1 MDLTTTEDLELFT
14 EYSDNFYTDSFE
26 KLDSREILEI
36 EIDNSLEEA
45 INELNSLQKEFDSIQ
60 TEKLVDLCKENV
72 MNTITSQFGLAS
84 LFIEAKDGGNVT
96 TTHNFEKGI
105 TATDEDTKRYQ
116 NYESVNHGGFKEKR
130 DLYDKRKNEI
140 RANDK
145 ANGIASVKDEYTG
158 ETISMKRADIDHV
171 VSAKEIESN
180 SKNNLFLTQEERV
193 KLGTDDVNLAY
204 TKDKANRS
212 KGSKSM
218 EEWLD
223 KERPEGITNEEAFGI
238 DREKAMARDKAAR
251 DNINKTVN
259 KAAFKKY
266 SKELL
271 ATGAK
276 DAANMAAYSALGVI
290 IHDFALAVVE
300 ELKYILKNKGDKS
313 FKELFAHFKEK
324 MSTVLNEIKSKWKD
338 IIKGSFE
345 AGITAFLSNIVVFV
359 INLFATTLKKI
370 VSMIRAGFASLC
382 NAVKIMA
389 TRPNGMSQEDANFEA
404 AKVLTA
410 GVVGALSLGLSAC
423 IEKFLQS
430 IPGLQPIMMFPI
442 PSFGSE
448 SRTVSDVIAV
458 TLSAVAGGLIST
470 IILYFMDKARNEAK
484 KDKLQIQ
491 MVTTSGTVVNCN
503 VAKTWCVL
511 DDAYQFFKEEF
522 YQAKIMLEETSK
534 KIEDSFNATERAN
547 DERNK
552 VMEQLRLLN
561 L

>member
-1 MDLTTTEDLELFT
+1 MDLTTTEDLDLFT

-130 DLYDKRKNEI
+130 DLYDKRKDEI

-145 ANGIASVKDEYTG
+145 ANGVASVKDEYTG
-158 ETISMKRADIDHV
+158 KTISMKRADIDHV

-271 ATGAK
+271 TTGAK
-276 DAANMAAYSALGVI
+276 DADCRRA
-290 IHDFALAVVE
+290 
-300 ELKYILKNKGDKS
+300 DKQS
-313 FKELFAHFKEK
+313 
-324 MSTVLNEIKSKWKD
+324 
-338 IIKGSFE
+338 
-345 AGITAFLSNIVVFV
+345 
-359 INLFATTLKKI
+359 
-370 VSMIRAGFASLC
+370 SLC
-382 NAVKIMA
+382 
-389 TRPNGMSQEDANFEA
+389 TS
-404 AKVLTA
+404 A
-410 GVVGALSLGLSAC
+410 G
-423 IEKFLQS
+423 
-430 IPGLQPIMMFPI
+430 
-442 PSFGSE
+442 
-448 SRTVSDVIAV
+448 
-458 TLSAVAGGLIST
+458 
-470 IILYFMDKARNEAK
+470 
-484 KDKLQIQ
+484 
-491 MVTTSGTVVNCN
+491 
-503 VAKTWCVL
+503 
-511 DDAYQFFKEEF
+511 
-522 YQAKIMLEETSK
+522 
-534 KIEDSFNATERAN
+534 
-547 DERNK
+547 
-552 VMEQLRLLN
+552 
-561 L
+561 